1 MKDLGKPRKPL
12 NGYLIFVSEEIQ
24 NRGNQPVH
32 AYMKTIGTKWT
43 EMDKNMKTKYFE
55 MATAENERYNDA
67 LLNWENEMIKA
78 GRFDLVRARAISDNT
93 DN

>member
-1 MKDLGKPRKPL
+1 MGKPRKPL
-12 NGYLIFVSEEIQ
+12 SGYIIFVSQEIK

-32 AYMKTIGTKWT
+32 EYMKTIGIKWN
-43 EMDKNMKTKYFE
+43 EMDKNNKAKYFE
-55 MATAENERYNDA
+55 MAAAENDKYNDA

-78 GRFDLVRARAISDNT
+78 GRFDLVRTRPISDNT